1 MSFNFM
7 SAEDAAA
14 MINNGDTLGLSG
26 FTAPGAP
33 KFITEALAKRAVAEH
48 EAGREFKVNILT
60 GASTSDHVDGC
71 LSRANAINFRAP
83 YQNVPDLRKRINAHD
98 CHYCDRHLSEMAQE
112 VRYGFY
118 GGIDYAIIE
127 AADINDKGEI
137 ILGTGIGNIPTYA
150 KLAKKIFIELNDKLP
165 SSIYGMHDV
174 IMLQDP
180 PYRREIPVYAAN
192 DRIGS
197 PVLKVD
203 PAKVVGIVR
212 TSSYDG
218 VKPFTAVDE
227 VSSQIGANVVNFLI
241 SEYRAGRLPA
251 EFLPLQSG
259 VGNVANAVLYGLG
272 ESKELPPF
280 MMYTEV
286 LQDAVLELIKKGKC
300 TFASTCSM
308 TVADAT
314 EEQLFSNIDFFH
326 DKIMMRPA
334 EISNNPEV
342 IRRIGVI
349 AMNTALEA
357 DIFGC
362 VNSTHVLGTK
372 MMNGVGGSGDFT
384 RNGYISIFSCPSLTK
399 GGAISNIVP
408 MVAHPDHSEHSVDII
423 VTDQGV
429 ADLRGKDPV
438 QRAHE
443 IINNCAHPSY
453 RPLLNDYLKMGK
465 GGQTPHSLNAAF
477 AFHNAFNE
485 TGDMRNTDFSK
496 YC

>member
-98 CHYCDRHLSEMAQE
+98 CHYCDRHLSEMSQE

-241 SEYRAGRLPA
+241 SE
-251 EFLPLQSG
+251 
-259 VGNVANAVLYGLG
+259 
-272 ESKELPPF
+272 
-280 MMYTEV
+280 
-286 LQDAVLELIKKGKC
+286 
-300 TFASTCSM
+300 
-308 TVADAT
+308 
-314 EEQLFSNIDFFH
+314 
-326 DKIMMRPA
+326 
-334 EISNNPEV
+334 
-342 IRRIGVI
+342 
-349 AMNTALEA
+349 
-357 DIFGC
+357 
-362 VNSTHVLGTK
+362 
-372 MMNGVGGSGDFT
+372 
-384 RNGYISIFSCPSLTK
+384 
-399 GGAISNIVP
+399 
-408 MVAHPDHSEHSVDII
+408 
-423 VTDQGV
+423 
-429 ADLRGKDPV
+429 
-438 QRAHE
+438 
-443 IINNCAHPSY
+443 
-453 RPLLNDYLKMGK
+453 
-465 GGQTPHSLNAAF
+465 
-477 AFHNAFNE
+477 
-485 TGDMRNTDFSK
+485 
-496 YC
+496 